1 MIACFQEMH
10 RISRHFGADFD
21 SVVDFIEDTHL
32 VRLDRPVMFPDVI
45 GGHCIIPNTKLL
57 LKAYDSEFLRL
68 ILKSNEKRKKEI
80 MNEEIRDEVEKIK
93 KRVENLER
101 ELLKGALG

>member
-1 MIACFQEMH
+1 
-10 RISRHFGADFD
+10 
-21 SVVDFIEDTHL
+21 
-32 VRLDRPVMFPDVI
+32 
-45 GGHCIIPNTKLL
+45 
-57 LKAYDSEFLRL
+57 
-68 ILKSNEKRKKEI
+68 